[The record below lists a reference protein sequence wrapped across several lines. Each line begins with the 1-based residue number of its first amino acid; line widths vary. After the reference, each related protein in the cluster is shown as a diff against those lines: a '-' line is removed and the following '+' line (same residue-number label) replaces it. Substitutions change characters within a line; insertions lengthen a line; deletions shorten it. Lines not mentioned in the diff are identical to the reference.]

1 MTKLLPISGEG
12 GHIFYIVY
20 VFVYND
26 DDLIIGTPKQA
37 EYQRF
42 FSEAGM
48 LAVAENKRL
57 GIPIAYIENGN
68 VIKEYADGRKEI
80 LAKARPKVV
89 YKGEPIIELPDG

>member
-1 MTKLLPISGEG
+1 M
-12 GHIFYIVY
+12 
-20 VFVYND
+20 FVYND
-26 DDLIIGTPKQA
+26 DDLIIGTPRQA

-48 LAVAENKRL
+48 LAIAENKRL
-57 GIPIAYIENGN
+57 GIPIVYVENDN

-89 YKGEPIIELPDG
+89 YNGPSVIELPDG